1 MKITIG
7 EIVKAQGLRGE
18 VKIRPMTD
26 DLVRFG
32 RLTSV
37 MVGGIPF
44 RLRSAN
50 VRGDF
55 VYLSFYGVDDRNAAE
70 VLVGKS
76 IEIDRSQAKKL
87 EEGEYFAVDLIG
99 CKVYL
104 SDGEY
109 LGVLER
115 IDNFGS
121 ADIFTV
127 KGTKT
132 VRFPFLSR
140 LGLRYEAE
148 AKKITIEKDRFE
160 EVCCYED

>member
-18 VKIRPMTD
+18 VKVRPMTD

-37 MVGGIPF
+37 LVGGVPF
-44 RLRSAN
+44 KLRSAN

-55 VYLSFYGVDDRNAAE
+55 VYLAFVGIDDRNAAE
-70 VLVGKS
+70 VIVGKL

-87 EEGEYFAVDLIG
+87 EDGEYFAVDLIG
-99 CKVYL
+99 CKLYL

-109 LGVLER
+109 IGILDR

-127 KGTKT
+127 KGAET
-132 VRFPFLSR
+132 VRFPFLKR
-140 LGLRYEAE
+140 LELAYDETN
-148 AKKITIEKDRFE
+148 KTIVVDKDRFK

>member
-18 VKIRPMTD
+18 VKVRPMTD

-32 RLTSV
+32 RLSSV
-37 MVGGIPF
+37 LVGGIPF
-44 RLRSAN
+44 KLRSVN

-55 VYLSFYGVDDRNAAE
+55 VYLSFDGVSDRNAAE
-70 VLVGKS
+70 VLVGKLV
-76 IEIDRSQAKKL
+76 EIDRSQAKKL
-87 EEGEYFAVDLIG
+87 GEGEYFAVDLIG

-104 SDGEY
+104 TDGEY
-109 LGVLER
+109 IGILNR

-127 KGTKT
+127 KGVKT
-132 VRFPFLSR
+132 VRFPFLKR
-140 LGLRYEAE
+140 LGLQYNEYE
-148 AKKITIEKDRFE
+148 KTIILDKDRFG
-160 EVCCYED
+160 EVSCYED

>member
-7 EIVKAQGLRGE
+7 EIVKAQGLRGV
-18 VKIRPMTD
+18 VKVRPMTD

-37 MVGGIPF
+37 LIGGVPF

-55 VYLSFYGVDDRNAAE
+55 VYLSFDGVNDRNAAE
-70 VLVGKS
+70 VIVGKS

-99 CKVYL
+99 CKL
-104 SDGEY
+104 FLTGGEY
-109 LGVLER
+109 IGQVVR

-121 ADIFTV
+121 ADVFTV
-127 KGTKT
+127 KGERT
-132 VRFPFLSR
+132 VRFPFLKR
-140 LGLRYEAE
+140 LALNYDEKE
-148 AKKITIEKDRFE
+148 KTISVDKEKFE
-160 EVCCYED
+160 EVSCYED